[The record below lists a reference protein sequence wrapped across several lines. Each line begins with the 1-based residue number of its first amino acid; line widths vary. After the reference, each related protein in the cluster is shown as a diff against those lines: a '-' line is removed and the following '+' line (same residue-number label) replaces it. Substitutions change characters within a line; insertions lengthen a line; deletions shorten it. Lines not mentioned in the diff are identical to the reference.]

1 MGTNNRNVL
10 AVDASVS
17 AMESIQSF
25 VGDLLEQ
32 CDCPMKAQYQISV
45 VIDEIYANI
54 ASYSGASQAEVAF
67 DFDEGSRTVTLT
79 FTDDGKPYNPLEAKE
94 PDTSLS
100 ADERPIGGL
109 GIFIVRKTM
118 DEVDYEYREGKNV
131 LTLKKAV

>member
-1 MGTNNRNVL
+1 
-10 AVDASVS
+10 
-17 AMESIQSF
+17 
-25 VGDLLEQ
+25 
-32 CDCPMKAQYQISV
+32 CPMKAQYQISV
-45 VIDEIYANI
+45 MIDEIYANI

>member
-10 AVDASVS
+10 TVDASVS

-25 VGDLLEQ
+25 VGDLLEK
-32 CDCPMKAQYQISV
+32 CDCTMKAQYQISV